1 MRRNVIGAPV
11 PTSVLATA
19 YARLQSQLDH
29 VSSVI
34 AAIRVI
40 VCGGLLL
47 LLFSHPETSPTAQS
61 LLAVYT
67 IVAAFATRST
77 LPALARLV
85 VVADVIFTPLL
96 LVSAFSSATALS
108 AIVAG
113 TGCWV
118 FLNALTGNVR
128 HTRDRIAG
136 YLAMT
141 VLVTLATHASLSLV
155 AIAVVG
161 SALARTT
168 VRVQQYRLIGRTL
181 ETAERIQ
188 RRLAIARE

>member
-11 PTSVLATA
+11 PANVLATV

-34 AAIRVI
+34 ATIRVI

-47 LLFSHPETSPTAQS
+47 LMFSRTETSPIAQTM
-61 LLAVYT
+61 LAVYT
-67 IVAAFATRST
+67 IVAVFATRST
-77 LPALARLV
+77 LPVLARLM

-96 LVSAFSSATALS
+96 LVSAFSSPTALN
-108 AIVAG
+108 AIAAG

-118 FLNALTGNVR
+118 CLNAVTGNVR

-141 VLVTLATHASLSLV
+141 VLVTLAIHASLSLV

-168 VRVQQYRLIGRTL
+168 ARVQQYRLIGRTL

-188 RRLAIARE
+188 RRLSIARK